1 MSISGPAV
9 RRRYHPLVPPAALVL
24 FAIPA
29 AFLAASG
36 HPGPYVAWVLMGV
49 AAGYSI
55 SGSV

>member
-1 MSISGPAV
+1 MSGVETAV
-9 RRRYHPLVPPAALVL
+9 RRRYHPLVPPVALVL

-29 AFLAASG
+29 VFLAVSG
-36 HPGPYVAWVLMGV
+36 HLGPFVAWVLMGV